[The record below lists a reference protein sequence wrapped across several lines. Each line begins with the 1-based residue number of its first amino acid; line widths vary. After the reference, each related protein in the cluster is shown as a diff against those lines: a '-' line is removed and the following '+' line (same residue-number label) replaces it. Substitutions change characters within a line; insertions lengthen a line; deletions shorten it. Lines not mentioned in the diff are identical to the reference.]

1 MNKRREFALEQ
12 SRIYQLRAQYQMTCI
27 NSGAY
32 KNKVGTIYSGLLSD
46 PKRRLLTE
54 MEILNRE
61 MECMQRHITLAHE
74 ALEFAMGED

>member
-12 SRIYQLRAQYQMTCI
+12 SRIYQLRAQYQMTYI

-32 KNKVGTIYSGLLSD
+32 KEKVGKVFRGGMTSPD
-46 PKRRLLTE
+46 RRALTE
-54 MEILNRE
+54 EEILKNE
-61 MECMQRHITLAHE
+61 MAYASAHIKIAYE